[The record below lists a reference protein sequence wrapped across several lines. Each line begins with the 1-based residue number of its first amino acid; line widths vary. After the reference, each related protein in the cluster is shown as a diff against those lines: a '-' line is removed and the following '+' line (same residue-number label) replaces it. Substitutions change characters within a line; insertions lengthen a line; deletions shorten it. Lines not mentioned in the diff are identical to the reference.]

1 MAHIIEQNHK
11 AYKLDDNSPSSFD
24 RILRRELN
32 SNFSDANYSPV
43 VRPNIFL
50 SPLSILNELIDLPIA
65 APVTDH
71 NVKNDGYNMGEE

>member
-1 MAHIIEQNHK
+1 MAHIIEQNGK
-11 AYKLDDNSPSSFD
+11 TYKLDDNNPSSLN

-32 SNFSDANYSPV
+32 SNFSDANHSPV

>member
-32 SNFSDANYSPV
+32 SNFSDANHSPV
-43 VRPNIFL
+43 VRPNILL